1 MAFMGGYYESSRC
14 SRDTYPESYIT
25 KYSRIRILVVGI
37 AKVSHQHGVRG
48 WDDLKHRLCKGVD
61 LLKLINEYIL

>member
-1 MAFMGGYYESSRC
+1 MGYHESRRY
-14 SRDTYPESYIT
+14 SRDTYPASYTT
-25 KYSRIRILVVGI
+25 KYTIIYILVVGI
-37 AKVSHQHGVRG
+37 AKVSHVHGVRG